1 MCTKLLLCKDLVDP
15 LRDSLQDEA
24 LLSEPLAET
33 ASLTLVPEM
42 LILELSFTW
51 EALILPFVGS

>member
-15 LRDSLQDEA
+15 LTDSLQDEA

-33 ASLTLVPEM
+33 ASLTLVPET

>member
-1 MCTKLLLCKDLVDP
+1 MCTKLLLCKDLVDS
-15 LRDSLQDEA
+15 LTDSLQDEA